1 MQQQVP
7 APKGRARL
15 AIMLG
20 IGLKLF
26 KSIKVVK
33 VALIGMALSGWT
45 ILLSFEFAAT
55 LLAVLM
61 FHEYG
66 HIRAMK
72 HFGIPTK
79 GIYII
84 PFVGGIAVGEQ
95 PKTHWQDLYI
105 AMMGPVFGL
114 VMTLGFF
121 VAYSLTESHFVGLVA
136 SISALL
142 NLVNLLP
149 VLPLDG
155 GHVIKALVY
164 SGRSRFIYVGLVVIS
179 ALLIFYCFTN
189 GFALIG
195 FFGIMGLVDLLS
207 DWRSFD
213 YDPKHKLDTYG
224 IIFSLVW
231 YLLTAAA
238 LIGMIVWLAALEI
251 PGSELAMAI
260 LGA

>member
-1 MQQQVP
+1 MQQQMP

-15 AIMLG
+15 AIMMG

-72 HFGIPTK
+72 HFGIATK

-114 VMTLGFF
+114 VMTLVFF
-121 VAYSLTESHFVGLVA
+121 VAYSLTVSHFV
-136 SISALL
+136 
-142 NLVNLLP
+142 
-149 VLPLDG
+149 
-155 GHVIKALVY
+155 
-164 SGRSRFIYVGLVVIS
+164 
-179 ALLIFYCFTN
+179 
-189 GFALIG
+189 
-195 FFGIMGLVDLLS
+195 
-207 DWRSFD
+207 
-213 YDPKHKLDTYG
+213 
-224 IIFSLVW
+224 
-231 YLLTAAA
+231 
-238 LIGMIVWLAALEI
+238 
-251 PGSELAMAI
+251 
-260 LGA
+260 

>member
-1 MQQQVP
+1 MRSQPP
-7 APKGRARL
+7 ASRAH
-15 AIMLG
+15 LG
-20 IGLKLF
+20 VMIGIAFKLF
-26 KSIKVVK
+26 KSVK
-33 VALIGMALSGWT
+33 VLKIALVGMALSGWT
-45 ILLSFEFAAT
+45 IMFSFEFAAT

-72 HFGIPTK
+72 HFGIATK

-84 PFVGGIAVGEQ
+84 PFVGGIAVGER

-114 VMTLGFF
+114 LMSVAFF
-121 VAYSLTESHFVGLVA
+121 VAYLVTDSHFMGLVA
-136 SISALL
+136 SISALI

-149 VLPLDG
+149 ILPLDG
-155 GHVIKALVY
+155 GRVVKALVY

-179 ALLIFYCFTN
+179 GLIMYYCFTN

-195 FFGIMGLVDLLS
+195 FFGLMGLVDLLA

-213 YDPKHKLDTYG
+213 QDPKAKLDAYG
-224 IIFSLVW
+224 MVFSLVW

-238 LIGMIVWLAALEI
+238 LIGMIVWLAALEL
-251 PGSELAMAI
+251 PGSELATAI
-260 LGA
+260 LNA